1 MNKTSLILIVALLS
15 GLGAWSCK
23 EKPVEIAPEIAASD
37 EALYKA
43 GQEIMKKDAEKAR
56 LYFRQVIDSFPKSFY
71 AQRAKLAIADSYFD
85 KGDESSMIL
94 ASAEYREFI
103 QLYPYSP
110 SASYAQYRIALTFF
124 KKTLKAGRDQTKTT
138 QALLEFKKVITNF
151 PLSEEAKLAQK
162 QFTECEERLAAH
174 TFIIGEHYYRVY
186 AYKASTERLSEILTS
201 YPSYSKMDEVYYYLA
216 DSYYKWK
223 KTEESI
229 PYFTKLVTDFPESK
243 FAKKAQ
249 ERLAEI
255 RKAGAKQAR

>member
-1 MNKTSLILIVALLS
+1 MNKTYLILIFALLC
-15 GLGAWSCK
+15 GLGASSCK

-71 AQRAKLAIADSYFD
+71 AQRAKLAIADSFFD

-94 ASAEYREFI
+94 AASEYREFI

-110 SASYAQYRIALTFF
+110 SASYAQYRVAMTFF
-124 KKTLKAGRDQTKTT
+124 RKTLKAGRDQTKTT
-138 QALLEFKKVITNF
+138 QALTEFKKVITNF
-151 PLSEEAKLAQK
+151 PLSDEAKLAQE
-162 QFTECEERLAAH
+162 QLVECEERLATH
-174 TFIIGEHYYRVY
+174 TFIIAEHYHRARAYR
-186 AYKASTERLSEILTS
+186 AAIDRLSEILTS
-201 YPSYSKMDEVYYYLA
+201 YPSYSKMDQVYWYLA
-216 DSYYKWK
+216 DSYYRGK

-243 FAKKAQ
+243 YAKKAQ
-249 ERLAEI
+249 ARLTEI
-255 RKAGAKQAR
+255 NKTTANPAR